1 MLNPDP
7 AKGQYTPS
15 DIGLTNDA
23 TLMFIAGTETTAYA
37 LVNATWGVLNNS
49 QIRGTLEAELR
60 TAIPDKNKM
69 TDWATLENLPYLRAV
84 IKESLRFS
92 YGVPGRI
99 PRIVPPSGATFCGQS
114 IPPGTSVAHSAYC
127 YHTDDKMFTDAK
139 IFQPERWLGSAERYQ
154 ELDNRMLSFSRGSR
168 SCLGIK

>member
-7 AKGQYTPS
+7 TKGQYTPPNV
-15 DIGLTNDA
+15 GLTNDA
-23 TLMFIAGTETTAYA
+23 VLMFVAGTDTTANT
-37 LVNATWGVLNNS
+37 LVNATWALLNNS
-49 QIRGTLEAELR
+49 QIRKTLQAELR
-60 TAIPDKNKM
+60 SAIPDKNTM
-69 TDWATLENLPYLRAV
+69 VDWVTLEGLPYLRAV

-127 YHTDDKMFTDAK
+127 YHTDDNMFTDAK
-139 IFQPERWLGSAERYQ
+139 AFRPERWLESAERCQ
-154 ELDNRMLSFSRGSR
+154 ELENRLLSFSRGSR